1 MKSMSF
7 PRVAALVALS
17 CSVLALTSC
26 VARRRVITRN
36 KTAPNQS
43 LKTSN
48 QSLLLGVVRT
58 EYESIQD
65 LNATVDMVPA
75 VGSVNKGKIT
85 EYKDVRA
92 YILYKKPAEIRI
104 IGLYPVVRNKAFD
117 MVSTGAD
124 FRLFVPSKNQ
134 FIVGRNEPAME
145 PSPKKIENLRP
156 SVFLDALLIRPPD
169 AKEFAVLTDFTDE
182 DNAVYILHILY
193 NGTDG
198 QLHMARDIWFSR
210 ITLNIIRQVIFDSK
224 GNILTDARYSDWKA
238 YDGIPFPR
246 VIDINRP
253 QDEYGVV
260 ISVVKA
266 DINKPI
272 SDTKFVLEQPEGT
285 VLQVLGAKSE
295 PQATAPAENSS
306 ASRKKKS
313 AE

>member
-1 MKSMSF
+1 MVL
-7 PRVAALVALS
+7 PRLAAVVALS
-17 CSVLALTSC
+17 CSVLVLTSC

-48 QSLLLGVVRT
+48 RALLLGVVQS
-58 EYESIQD
+58 EYESVQA

-92 YILYKKPAEIRI
+92 YIFFKKPAEIRL

-117 MVSTGAD
+117 MVSNGTD

-134 FIVGRNEPAME
+134 FIVGRNVPAVA
-145 PSPKKIENLRP
+145 PSPNKMENLRP
-156 SVFLDALLIRPPD
+156 SVFLDALLIKPPGPN
-169 AKEFAVLTDFTDE
+169 EFSVLTDFTDE
-182 DNAVYILHILY
+182 DNAVYILHVLY
-193 NGTDG
+193 NGADG
-198 QLHMARDIWFSR
+198 QLLAARDIWFSR
-210 ITLNIIRQVIFDSK
+210 LTLHMIRQIMFDAR
-224 GNILTDARYSDWKA
+224 GDILTDARYSDWKT
-238 YDGIPFPR
+238 YDGVHFPR

-260 ISVVKA
+260 ITVVKA

-272 SDTKFVLEQPEGT
+272 SDSKFELEQPEGT
-285 VLQVLGAKSE
+285 VLQVLDGKLE
-295 PQATAPAENSS
+295 PRAATPADASS
-306 ASRKKKS
+306 VSRKKKT

>member
-1 MKSMSF
+1 MALS
-7 PRVAALVALS
+7 RVAALVALS
-17 CSVLALTSC
+17 CSVLTLTSC
-26 VARRRVITRN
+26 LARRRVITRN
-36 KTAPNQS
+36 KTTPSQS
-43 LKTSN
+43 LKTAD
-48 QSLLLGVVRT
+48 QATLLRLLQT
-58 EYESIQD
+58 EHESIQE

-85 EYKDVRA
+85 EYKDFLA
-92 YILYKKPAEIRI
+92 YILFKKPAEMRM

-117 MVSTGAD
+117 MVSNGTD

-134 FIVGRNEPAME
+134 FIVGRTEPALE

-169 AKEFAVLTDFTDE
+169 AKEFPVLTDFTDE

-210 ITLNIIRQVIFDSK
+210 ITLNIIRQIIYDPK
-224 GNILTDARYSDWKA
+224 GNILTDARYSDWKN
-238 YDGIPFPR
+238 YDGVPFPR

-260 ISVVKA
+260 MTVVKA

-272 SDTKFVLEQPEGT
+272 ADSKFVLEQPEGT
-285 VLQVLGAKSE
+285 VRQVLGAKPE
-295 PQATAPAENSS
+295 PQATTPAAPSS
-306 ASRKKKS
+306 ASRKKKT